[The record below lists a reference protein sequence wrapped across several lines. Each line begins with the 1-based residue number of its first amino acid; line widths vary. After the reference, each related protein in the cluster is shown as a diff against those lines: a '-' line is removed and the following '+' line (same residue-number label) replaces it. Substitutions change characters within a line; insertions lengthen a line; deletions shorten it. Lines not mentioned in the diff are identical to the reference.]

1 MVDIPKR
8 KGPDMNSKGAKFRKN
23 HGLFP
28 RNPGIHHRRSEK
40 SFVPSALLALSPYKK
55 NTADYTVSRNSSMK
69 RFNLLVAKSS
79 RNQKSLQQSEEKLR
93 LFNHQ
98 LSCIT
103 QSTSSV
109 IGNEYFNNLVQ
120 SLASVFGMRYAFI
133 VKLKRVPQKP
143 LEQLLSGIK
152 IKL

>member
-1 MVDIPKR
+1 MVCSQETRAFITGEVR
-8 KGPDMNSKGAKFRKN
+8 KA
-23 HGLFP
+23 LFHQP
-28 RNPGIHHRRSEK
+28 
-40 SFVPSALLALSPYKK
+40 FLLYPHIFALSPYKK
-55 NTADYTVSRNSSMK
+55 NTAHYTVSRNSSMK
-69 RFNLLVAKSS
+69 RFNLLIAESS

>member
-1 MVDIPKR
+1 
-8 KGPDMNSKGAKFRKN
+8 
-23 HGLFP
+23 
-28 RNPGIHHRRSEK
+28 
-40 SFVPSALLALSPYKK
+40 
-55 NTADYTVSRNSSMK
+55 MK
-69 RFNLLVAKSS
+69 RFNLLIAESS

-133 VKLKRVPQKP
+133 VKLKRVAQKP